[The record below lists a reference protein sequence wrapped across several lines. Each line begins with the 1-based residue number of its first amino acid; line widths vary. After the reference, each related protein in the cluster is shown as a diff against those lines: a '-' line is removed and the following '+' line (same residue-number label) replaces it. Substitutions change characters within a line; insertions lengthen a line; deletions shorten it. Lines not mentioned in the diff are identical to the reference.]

1 MDGNVTQNY
10 SLMTVVVVALLA
22 AGVGMGFAEW
32 RVRAVEAELQVS
44 PRIAVLPV
52 YDTIEEKVQGG
63 MDPNEAAQVP
73 MAAAR
78 RLADQ
83 GFIVLDADRVYA
95 YPAPL
100 EVNP

>member
-1 MDGNVTQNY
+1 MEGNASQGY
-10 SLMTVVVVALLA
+10 SLMAVVVAGLVSAA
-22 AGVGMGFAEW
+22 AGMGYAEW

-44 PRIAVLPV
+44 PRVAILPV
-52 YDTIEEKVQGG
+52 YDTIKGKVEGG
-63 MDPNEAAQVP
+63 MTSDEAAKVP
-73 MAAAR
+73 MEVAK

-100 EVNP
+100 EVKP